1 MDAFTQLQ
9 ALREGDIV
17 QLPRQ
22 LPHALQHGV
31 RVIELQSPT
40 YERRILSFAQKVL
53 TQDHWDTRDAVD
65 AMRLDSPAP
74 TPPRVLI
81 REPDCTVER
90 IVEFDGFA
98 ARRIT
103 LAPGARLTIA
113 KDLRYALCV
122 GVVGEVTLG
131 DVTLANEDAC
141 LVPQSATHRT
151 LVNAGAQECV
161 CVLCGPDL

>member
-1 MDAFTQLQ
+1 MDAFTQTRPLD
-9 ALREGDIV
+9 EGDIV
-17 QLPRQ
+17 QLPRL

-31 RVIELQSPT
+31 RVIELQTAT

-53 TQDHWDTRDAVD
+53 TQDHWDTRVAVD
-65 AMRLDSPAP
+65 AMRLDSPPP

-90 IVEFDGFA
+90 IVEFEDFA
-98 ARRIT
+98 ARRVT
-103 LAPGARLTIA
+103 LAPGARLTIP

-122 GVVGEVTLG
+122 GVVGDVTLG
-131 DVTLANEDAC
+131 DATLASEEAC

-151 LVNAGAQECV
+151 LVNAGVQDCV
-161 CVLCGPDL
+161 CLLCGPEL